1 MTPSVFKEKL
11 CTVLEKQQ
19 CIFATYVKP
28 VNWGNVALACL
39 LTVAYLGLLGNMAF
53 ALAELPHL
61 SMGWHIALMTATIY
75 WVFTVMH
82 EASHENIFA
91 GTPKLSRLE
100 NPLGW
105 LASLTFI
112 IMPFSLFKVVHLI
125 HHAHTNDPENDPDHF
140 MAGPVWLAVFKGL
153 ILPLSYLHFFIKA
166 SVNGQVTI
174 LAVWQTVVYFIGLAF
189 LGMFVAGLGIWD
201 TILLYLILPVFLA
214 STLLAFALDY
224 LPHYPHQ
231 TQQAP
236 EHSKN
241 FNFLG
246 AKWIFM
252 GQNTHQV
259 HHALP
264 RIPWYRY
271 DQHISDVTPSTKS
284 KSTVINEGDMRIAI
298 DSYKIKVSEAG
309 PTVGTIPTT
318 KNTFAK
324 DTFVDDTFVKDT
336 TDYQVKIELNGA
348 VHNIQVA
355 SGETV
360 LQAALAQQVRL
371 PHACKKGL
379 CGRCKIA
386 VQGAHHMQNEDS
398 PGLLPLEKDA
408 GLSLACQCVPAGALR
423 IKPIN

>member
-1 MTPSVFKEKL
+1 MSPSALKEKL
-11 CTVLEKQQ
+11 YTAFDKQQ
-19 CIFATYVKP
+19 CIYATYVKP
-28 VNWGNVALACL
+28 VNWGNVALACV
-39 LTVAYLGLLGNMAF
+39 LTVVYLGLLGNMAF

-61 SMGWHIALMTATIY
+61 SLGWHIILLTITIY

-105 LASLTFI
+105 LASVPFI

-125 HHAHTNDPENDPDHF
+125 HHAHTNDPEKDPDHF
-140 MAGPVWLAVFKGL
+140 MAGPVWLAFGKGL

-166 SVNGQVTI
+166 TVNGQITI
-174 LAVWQTVVYFIGLAF
+174 LAVWQTVAYFIGLAF

-214 STLLAFALDY
+214 SALLAFALDY

-231 TQQAP
+231 TQSAP

-241 FNFLG
+241 FNFFG

-271 DQHISDVTPSTKS
+271 DAHINDVT
-284 KSTVINEGDMRIAI
+284 GAI
-298 DSYKIKVSEAG
+298 TQSRCTNATDNTNQTMISHKVR
-309 PTVGTIPTT
+309 V
-318 KNTFAK
+318 
-324 DTFVDDTFVKDT
+324 
-336 TDYQVKIELNGA
+336 ELNGT
-348 VHNIQVA
+348 VHEINVA
-355 SGETV
+355 PNETV
-360 LQAALAQQVRL
+360 LQAALTQQIRL

-386 VQGAHHMQNEDS
+386 VKGAHHMQNEHS
-398 PGLLPLEKDA
+398 PGLLSVEKQS
-408 GLSLACQCVPAGALR
+408 GVSLACQCVPEEALQ
-423 IKPIN
+423 IKPIS

>member
-11 CTVLEKQQ
+11 CTALDKQQ
-19 CIFATYVKP
+19 NIYATYVKP
-28 VNWGNVALACL
+28 VNWGNVVLTCL
-39 LTVAYLGLLGNMAF
+39 LTLAYLGLLGNMAF

-61 SMGWHIALMTATIY
+61 SLGWHIALMTATIY

-91 GTPKLSRLE
+91 GTPKLNRLE

-201 TILLYLILPVFLA
+201 TILLYLLLPVFLA
-214 STLLAFALDY
+214 SALLAFALDY

-241 FNFLG
+241 FNFFG

-271 DQHISDVTPSTKS
+271 DQHISDVTPSLKGNLKAYNEVESHISATQYHRK
-284 KSTVINEGDMRIAI
+284 KTRDAGHTVDNIA
-298 DSYKIKVSEAG
+298 
-309 PTVGTIPTT
+309 TTTI
-318 KNTFAK
+318 
-324 DTFVDDTFVKDT
+324 DTFTKETVVEDT
-336 TDYQVKIELNGA
+336 TDHQVKIEINGA
-348 VHNIQVA
+348 VCNIKVSA
-355 SGETV
+355 GETV

-386 VQGAHHMQNEDS
+386 VQGEHNMQNEDS

-408 GLSLACQCVPAGALR
+408 GLSLACQCVPAGALH